1 MFGIR
6 RSHREED
13 GRAVTGAIL
22 FRSLRDLFF
31 PPRCHV
37 CGAVFRTDAA
47 TDFPAE
53 FARCMAPFLCP
64 ECREG
69 FVPAGPAIPGSLL
82 FRPRLLRQAHA
93 VGRYE
98 SDAPFARA
106 IRRYKY
112 GGRVELAEPFGRLLR
127 SAFQDRWAEGEIDV
141 AAPVPLHPS
150 KMRKRGYN
158 QAYLLIRSW
167 ERTRPLGV
175 RVDRDL
181 LRRVRKTRS
190 QAGLNAAER
199 EENLRGAF
207 RLRPGADVMGRRVL
221 LVDDVL
227 TTGATVG
234 ACAEV
239 LRYAGAASVDVLT
252 LGRTPG
258 PSEDGGDGAD

>member
-1 MFGIR
+1 
-6 RSHREED
+6 
-13 GRAVTGAIL
+13 
-22 FRSLRDLFF
+22 
-31 PPRCHV
+31 
-37 CGAVFRTDAA
+37 
-47 TDFPAE
+47 
-53 FARCMAPFLCP
+53 MAPFLCP
-64 ECREG
+64 ECRAA

-82 FRPRLLRQAHA
+82 FRPRPLRTSRA
-93 VGRYE
+93 VGRYA

-127 SAFQDRWAEGEIDV
+127 SAFEAGWADGAMDV
-141 AAPVPLHPS
+141 ALPVPLHPS

-167 ERTRPLGV
+167 ERTRPLGI
-175 RVDRDL
+175 RVDREL

-190 QAGLNAAER
+190 QAGLSAAER

-207 RLRPGADVMGRRVL
+207 RLRPGADVMGKRVL

-227 TTGATVG
+227 TTGATAG

-239 LRYAGAASVDVLT
+239 LRYAGAAAVDALT

-258 PSEDGGDGAD
+258 PSADGGDAEN

>member
-1 MFGIR
+1 M
-6 RSHREED
+6 
-13 GRAVTGAIL
+13 
-22 FRSLRDLFF
+22 
-31 PPRCHV
+31 
-37 CGAVFRTDAA
+37 
-47 TDFPAE
+47 
-53 FARCMAPFLCP
+53 
-64 ECREG
+64 
-69 FVPAGPAIPGSLL
+69 LL
-82 FRPRLLRQAHA
+82 PRLFGSAHA

-98 SDAPFARA
+98 TEAPFARA

-112 GGRVELAEPFGRLLR
+112 NGRVELAEPFGRLLEDAFR
-127 SAFQDRWAEGEIDV
+127 SRWAQGEMDA

-150 KMRKRGYN
+150 KLRKRGFN
-158 QAYLLIRSW
+158 QAYLPIRPW

-190 QAGLNAAER
+190 QAGLSARER

-207 RLRPGADVMGRRVL
+207 RLRPGAEVMGKRIL

-227 TTGATVG
+227 TTGATAG

-239 LRYAGAASVDVLT
+239 LRYAGAAAVDVLT

-258 PSEDGGDGAD
+258 PLKDEDD